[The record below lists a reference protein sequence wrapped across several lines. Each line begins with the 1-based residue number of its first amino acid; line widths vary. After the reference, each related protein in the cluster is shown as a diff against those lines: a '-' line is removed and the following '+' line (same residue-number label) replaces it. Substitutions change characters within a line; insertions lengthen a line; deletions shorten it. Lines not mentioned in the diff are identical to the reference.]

1 MIICSEK
8 ENLNEV
14 YFCTSRGV
22 KSKQEYEKE
31 IWLFISSNGEKI
43 NYAHVCGACICVGV
57 HVYGVGLITKLFIYT
72 LFFYKVP
79 VGKRLISFF
88 QKLWKKNLASTMV
101 CNTK

>member
-1 MIICSEK
+1 ML
-8 ENLNEV
+8 NL
-14 YFCTSRGV
+14 SRNMKKKHGYLYHLMV
-22 KSKQEYEKE
+22 K
-31 IWLFISSNGEKI
+31 KI
-43 NYAHVCGACICVGV
+43 NYAHVCGACIFVAI